1 MPPRKHRQI
10 SLFAFFLPNNQCL
23 GRQGETNQPGGPREP
38 VFSVFPTFP
47 RQVFSR
53 CFGHESRRW
62 PGFEP
67 VCRALWCPGRS
78 RSSGSPGLRDPGG
91 TLILVFA
98 CARDNPW
105 WVSDYSTPWSKDA
118 DQSTSSQPLPA
129 PKRNS
134 PGFLLSPNRW
144 HAVEKWSLPSEPR
157 GSGGLP
163 RSGQQP
169 LQALVG
175 PHIPLSPACWG
186 MIPLRRCTRQL
197 STGSC
202 PARCQSCQYP
212 RILNLAWSPH
222 LSHLFESAP
231 IANPNS
237 EKLIE
242 QLAFKPGQKLS
253 GRPLPDPTAEKLVGQ
268 WSPPGWPELI
278 WKS

>member
-1 MPPRKHRQI
+1 MAWIRAGVQS
-10 SLFAFFLPNNQCL
+10 SLVS
-23 GRQGETNQPGGPREP
+23 REIKILW
-38 VFSVFPTFP
+38 FPWS
-47 RQVFSR
+47 SR
-53 CFGHESRRW
+53 
-62 PGFEP
+62 
-67 VCRALWCPGRS
+67 
-78 RSSGSPGLRDPGG
+78 
-91 TLILVFA
+91 
-98 CARDNPW
+98 PW
-105 WVSDYSTPWSKDA
+105 WNPDSRLRMCAGQSLMGIRLLSTPRSKDA

-163 RSGQQP
+163 RSGQRP

-242 QLAFKPGQKLS
+242 QLAFKPGQKLA
-253 GRPLPDPTAEKLVGQ
+253 GYHCRIPLPKSWSDSCPLPAGQ
-268 WSPPGWPELI
+268 S
-278 WKS
+278 